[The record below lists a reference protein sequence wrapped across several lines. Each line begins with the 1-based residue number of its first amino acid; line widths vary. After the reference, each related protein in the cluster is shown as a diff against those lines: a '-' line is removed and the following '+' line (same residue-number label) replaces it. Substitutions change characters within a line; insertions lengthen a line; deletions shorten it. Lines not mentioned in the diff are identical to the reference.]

1 MNAHYKTNM
10 ISGGGR
16 CRLITGIETS
26 TFLIE
31 FPRHTHQ
38 DSTSGGAS

>member
-1 MNAHYKTNM
+1 MNTHHQTSM
-10 ISGGGR
+10 IRGGGR
-16 CRLITGIETS
+16 CRLATGIETS

-38 DSTSGGAS
+38 DSTTGGAK